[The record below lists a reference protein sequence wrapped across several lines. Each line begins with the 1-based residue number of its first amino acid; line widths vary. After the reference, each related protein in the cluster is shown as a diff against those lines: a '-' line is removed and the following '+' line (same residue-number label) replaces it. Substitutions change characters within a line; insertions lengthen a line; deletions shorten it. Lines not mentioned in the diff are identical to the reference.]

1 MKIMMRK
8 ATKADVEKIMKIIAA
23 TVEEMKLYNN
33 TQWDENYPQAE
44 NFSKDI
50 DAGDLYVDEHE
61 REIRGFVCINYIE
74 PLEYKGIKWH
84 SSEKAMIVHR
94 MAVNPNFRN
103 LGVGFSLLK
112 FSQELA
118 LENGVKYLKTDTYS
132 LNDKMNSLFRKF
144 GFQLAGE
151 MEFLGKEKPFY
162 CYDKIVHENNI

>member
-1 MKIMMRK
+1 
-8 ATKADVEKIMKIIAA
+8 
-23 TVEEMKLYNN
+23 
-33 TQWDENYPQAE
+33 
-44 NFSKDI
+44 
-50 DAGDLYVDEHE
+50 
-61 REIRGFVCINYIE
+61 
-74 PLEYKGIKWH
+74 
-84 SSEKAMIVHR
+84 MIVHR